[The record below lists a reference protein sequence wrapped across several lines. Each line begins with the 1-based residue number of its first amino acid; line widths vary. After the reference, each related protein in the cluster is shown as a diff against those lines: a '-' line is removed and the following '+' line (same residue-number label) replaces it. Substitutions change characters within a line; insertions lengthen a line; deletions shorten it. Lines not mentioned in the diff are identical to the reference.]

1 MKDKPKDLPLTKP
14 TAMPCVVSPPTL
26 SFAELNANPH
36 ETFATYRP
44 SLPFLRRED
53 GAYLVLR
60 ASDVRALVKDQ
71 RTKQVE
77 TQSIAARGIASGP
90 IMEFVTNTMLFSN
103 DEVHRRRR
111 QPLAKCFSFRRME
124 SVRRDVRSL
133 AEDLAGRSLDGGK
146 LMLRDDYAAL
156 IPAITLAGILGID
169 PSDVPFFTSLAYRV
183 SKILTSSW
191 TAEDVP
197 DIEAASR
204 ELKSYCSDLIISRR
218 SSPKGDFISDY
229 VGSVDQDAEL
239 SAIEAVMQ
247 VVSIVIGGTDTTRAA
262 IVIQT
267 GLLLERE
274 DLWEALRRDEDLI
287 VPAVAEALRLEPAV
301 ASIPRLAICDI
312 ELDKQF
318 IQSGSVLVLSTMSS
332 LRDPEEFPRPE
343 LFDLHRERPRWHPV
357 FGDGA
362 HRCLGQALAQLELAE
377 ALRALVGSRRRLR
390 LAGDQLYV
398 HGHAGIRQV
407 DELEV
412 CWD

>member
-1 MKDKPKDLPLTKP
+1 MTKP
-14 TAMPCVVSPPTL
+14 TVMPCVVSPPTL

-77 TQSIAARGIASGP
+77 TQSIVARGITSGP

-124 SVRRDVRSL
+124 SVRRDVRVL

-156 IPAITLAGILGID
+156 IPAITLVGILGID
-169 PSDVPFFTSLAYRV
+169 PSDVPVFTSLAYRV
-183 SKILTSSW
+183 SKILTSAW

-204 ELKSYCSDLIISRR
+204 ELKAYCSDLIIDRR
-218 SSPKGDFISDY
+218 RSPKGDFISDY
-229 VGSVDQDAEL
+229 VSSVDQDAEL

-247 VVSIVIGGTDTTRAA
+247 IVSIVIGGTDTTRAA

-301 ASIPRLAICDI
+301 ASIPRVAIGDI
-312 ELDKQF
+312 ELDQHLVR
-318 IQSGSVLVLSTMSS
+318 SGSVLVLSTMSG
-332 LRDPEEFPRPE
+332 LRDPEAFPRPDH
-343 LFDLHRERPRWHPV
+343 FDLQRERPRWHPV
-357 FGDGA
+357 FGDGV
-362 HRCLGQALAQLELAE
+362 HRCLGQALAQLELEE

-390 LAGDQLYV
+390 LAGEKLHV

-412 CWD
+412 CWDW